1 MVSIFLS
8 KVQHLG
14 NTVHDFTLFCQPES
28 RFIHYLLQLP
38 DISQEIVALI
48 LTLAPVGASQVGWS
62 KDAVG
67 VQLCQNIADTPKSN
81 KRTKE
86 FSRDEQQAAA

>member
-1 MVSIFLS
+1 M
-8 KVQHLG
+8 
-14 NTVHDFTLFCQPES
+14 
-28 RFIHYLLQLP
+28 
-38 DISQEIVALI
+38 ALI